1 MNTTFDNSKRE
12 QLSFVIQYTSSE
24 TDVMNEQLI
33 RMQEYANTTAQNMFL
48 VFKNICEKNNLQR
61 TSNWTVL

>member
-48 VFKNICEKNNLQR
+48 VFKNICEKNNLQW